1 MKKLYRKRNDK
12 KIAGVCSGI
21 ADYLNIDVTVVR
33 VIWALVTLFSL
44 GTGLIAYLVCALL
57 MPEEPDYIEA

>member
-44 GTGLIAYLVCALL
+44 GTGLIAYLICALL